1 MRYFDGISTSK
12 HIKRS
17 FNITIL
23 HGDGILPVKGY
34 DSVNLP
40 SGLYA
45 TVKNVIKTRPDL
57 GYRSV
62 TEFVAESVRK
72 RVEELEK
79 VTSYTP
85 SIEKNVPPLQK
96 E

>member
-1 MRYFDGISTSK
+1 M
-12 HIKRS
+12 
-17 FNITIL
+17 
-23 HGDGILPVKGY
+23 
-34 DSVNLP
+34 NLP

-45 TVKNVIKTRPDL
+45 TVKNLIKTRTDL

-72 RVEELEK
+72 RVEEIER

-85 SIEKNVPPLQK
+85 QLEKNV
-96 E
+96 